1 MFSGK
6 RFFTKKRIKFILRR
20 MILPILFIYIGVGTI
35 ATVRNMSI
43 KNNAYAAILLS
54 DYAIWEYD
62 YWASP
67 CAFLGAYIPWTYYFN
82 NRDMK
87 VKWFLRAKSIDLEK
101 VIRDKDCQSIVLV
114 GHGSL
119 NCWQATD
126 MLVSNLEVSN
136 MVKGVPKKTGEWMQ
150 LSCAEEDETPVKKGE
165 LGMERKETV
174 YTYSKS
180 INIYIL
186 VTDALFGFKYLKSL
200 NQERTPDTGRGFN
213 T

>member
-1 MFSGK
+1 MLSGK
-6 RFFTKKRIKFILRR
+6 RFFTKKRIKFILRW
-20 MILPILFIYIGVGTI
+20 MILPSLLIYIGVGMI
-35 ATVRNMSI
+35 ATIRNMSI
-43 KNNAYAAILLS
+43 KNKEYAAILLS
-54 DYAIWEYD
+54 DYAISEYD

-67 CAFLGAYIPWTYYFN
+67 CSFLGAYIPWTYYFN

-87 VKWFLRAKSIDLEK
+87 AKWFLRAKSTDLEK

-136 MVKGVPKKTGEWMQ
+136 MVKGIPKKTGEWMQ
-150 LSCAEEDETPVKKGE
+150 LSCAEEDAFSVKMGE
-165 LGMERKETV
+165 LVMEKKERV

-180 INIYIL
+180 INAYTL

-200 NQERTPDTGRGFN
+200 NQ
-213 T
+213 

>member
-1 MFSGK
+1 MFSKK
-6 RFFTKKRIKFILRR
+6 RFFTKKRTKFILRR
-20 MILPILFIYIGVGTI
+20 IILPLFLIYIGVGMI
-35 ATVRNMSI
+35 ATIRNISI
-43 KNNAYAAILLS
+43 KNNEYAAILLS

-67 CAFLGAYIPWTYYFN
+67 CAFLGANIPWTYYFN

-87 VKWFLRAKSIDLEK
+87 VKWFFRAKSIDLEK
-101 VIRDKDCQSIVLV
+101 VIQDKDCQSIVLV

-126 MLVSNLEVSN
+126 RLVSNLEVSD
-136 MVKGVPKKTGEWMQ
+136 MVKGATKKTGEWMQ
-150 LSCAEEDETPVKKGE
+150 LSCGVEDAYPVKMGE
-165 LGMERKETV
+165 LVMEKKERV

-180 INIYIL
+180 ITIYTL

-200 NQERTPDTGRGFN
+200 SQ
-213 T
+213 

>member
-1 MFSGK
+1 MLFGK

-20 MILPILFIYIGVGTI
+20 IILPLLLIYIGMGMI
-35 ATVRNMSI
+35 ATIRNMSI
-43 KNNAYAAILLS
+43 KNNEYAAILLS

-87 VKWFLRAKSIDLEK
+87 VKWVFRAKSIDLEK
-101 VIRDKDCQSIVLV
+101 VIKDKDCQSIVLV

-126 MLVSNLEVSN
+126 MLVSNLEVSA
-136 MVKGVPKKTGEWMQ
+136 MVKGAPKKTGEWMQ
-150 LSCAEEDETPVKKGE
+150 LSCGVEDAFPEKMGESVMEKK
-165 LGMERKETV
+165 ERV

-180 INIYIL
+180 INAYIL

-200 NQERTPDTGRGFN
+200 SQ
-213 T
+213 

>member
-1 MFSGK
+1 MLSGK

-20 MILPILFIYIGVGTI
+20 MILPLLLIYIGVGMI
-35 ATVRNMSI
+35 AAIRNTSI
-43 KNNAYAAILLS
+43 KNNEYAAVLLS

-87 VKWFLRAKSIDLEK
+87 VKWFFRAKSTDLEK
-101 VIRDKDCQSIVLV
+101 VIKDKDCQSIVLV

-126 MLVSNLEVSN
+126 MLVTNLEVSD
-136 MVKGVPKKTGEWMQ
+136 MVKGIPKKTGEWMQ
-150 LSCAEEDETPVKKGE
+150 LSCGVEDAFPVKMGE
-165 LGMERKETV
+165 LVMEKKERV
-174 YTYSKS
+174 YTYSKAITS
-180 INIYIL
+180 YIL

-200 NQERTPDTGRGFN
+200 SQ
-213 T
+213 

>member
-1 MFSGK
+1 MLFGK

-20 MILPILFIYIGVGTI
+20 IILPLLLIYIGVGMI
-35 ATVRNMSI
+35 ATIRNMSI
-43 KNNAYAAILLS
+43 KDNKYAAILLS

-87 VKWFLRAKSIDLEK
+87 VKWFFRAKSIDLEK
-101 VIRDKDCQSIVLV
+101 VIKDKDCQSIVLV

-126 MLVSNLEVSN
+126 MLVSNLEVSA
-136 MVKGVPKKTGEWMQ
+136 MVKGIPKKTGEWLQ
-150 LSCAEEDETPVKKGE
+150 LSCAEEDEFPVKMGE
-165 LGMERKETV
+165 LVMEKKERV

-180 INIYIL
+180 INAYIL

-200 NQERTPDTGRGFN
+200 NQ
-213 T
+213 

>member
-1 MFSGK
+1 
-6 RFFTKKRIKFILRR
+6 LRR
-20 MILPILFIYIGVGTI
+20 IILPLLLIYIGVGMI
-35 ATVRNMSI
+35 ATIRNMSI
-43 KNNAYAAILLS
+43 KNNEYAAILLS

-67 CAFLGAYIPWTYYFN
+67 CSFLGAYIPWTYYFN

-87 VKWFLRAKSIDLEK
+87 VKWFFRAKSIDLEK
-101 VIRDKDCQSIVLV
+101 VIQDKDCQSIVLV

-126 MLVSNLEVSN
+126 MLVSNLEVSA
-136 MVKGVPKKTGEWMQ
+136 MVKGAPKKTGEWMQ
-150 LSCAEEDETPVKKGE
+150 LSCGVEDAFPEKMGE
-165 LGMERKETV
+165 LVMEKKERV

-180 INIYIL
+180 INAYIL

-200 NQERTPDTGRGFN
+200 SQ
-213 T
+213 

>member
-1 MFSGK
+1 MLSGK
-6 RFFTKKRIKFILRR
+6 GFFTKKRIKFILRW
-20 MILPILFIYIGVGTI
+20 MILPLLLIYIGVGMITTI
-35 ATVRNMSI
+35 RNMSI
-43 KNNAYAAILLS
+43 KNNEYAAILLS

-67 CAFLGAYIPWTYYFN
+67 AAFLGAYIPWTYYFN

-87 VKWFLRAKSIDLEK
+87 VKWVFRAKSIDLEK
-101 VIRDKDCQSIVLV
+101 VIQDKDCQSIVLV

-126 MLVSNLEVSN
+126 MLVSNLEVSD

-150 LSCAEEDETPVKKGE
+150 LSCAEEDEYPVKMGE
-165 LGMERKETV
+165 LVMEKKERV

-180 INIYIL
+180 INAYIL

-200 NQERTPDTGRGFN
+200 NQ
-213 T
+213 

>member
-1 MFSGK
+1 MLSGK
-6 RFFTKKRIKFILRR
+6 MFFTKKRIKFILRR
-20 MILPILFIYIGVGTI
+20 IILPLLLIYIGVGMI
-35 ATVRNMSI
+35 ATIRNMSI
-43 KNNAYAAILLS
+43 KNKEYAAILLS
-54 DYAIWEYD
+54 DYAMSEYD

-67 CAFLGAYIPWTYYFN
+67 CSFLGAYIPWTYYFN

-87 VKWFLRAKSIDLEK
+87 VKWFLRAKSTDLEK
-101 VIRDKDCQSIVLV
+101 VIKDKDCQSIVLV

-136 MVKGVPKKTGEWMQ
+136 MVKGAPKKTGEWMQ
-150 LSCAEEDETPVKKGE
+150 LSCAEEDEFPVKMGE
-165 LGMERKETV
+165 LVMEKKERV

-180 INIYIL
+180 INAYTL

-200 NQERTPDTGRGFN
+200 SQ
-213 T
+213 

>member
-1 MFSGK
+1 
-6 RFFTKKRIKFILRR
+6 
-20 MILPILFIYIGVGTI
+20 MILPLLLIYIGVGMI
-35 ATVRNMSI
+35 AAIRNMSI
-43 KNNAYAAILLS
+43 KNNEYAAILLS

-87 VKWFLRAKSIDLEK
+87 VKWFFRAKSIDLEK

-126 MLVSNLEVSN
+126 MLVSNLEVSA
-136 MVKGVPKKTGEWMQ
+136 MVKGIPKKTGEWMQ
-150 LSCAEEDETPVKKGE
+150 LSCAEEDEFPVKMGE
-165 LGMERKETV
+165 LVMEKKERV

-180 INIYIL
+180 INAYIL
-186 VTDALFGFKYLKSL
+186 VTDALFGFNYLKSL
-200 NQERTPDTGRGFN
+200 SQ
-213 T
+213 

>member
-1 MFSGK
+1 MLSGK
-6 RFFTKKRIKFILRR
+6 RFFTKKRIKFILRW
-20 MILPILFIYIGVGTI
+20 MILPLLLIYIGVGMI
-35 ATVRNMSI
+35 ATIRNMSI
-43 KNNAYAAILLS
+43 KNKEYAAILLS

-87 VKWFLRAKSIDLEK
+87 VKWFLRAKSTDLEK

-136 MVKGVPKKTGEWMQ
+136 MVKGTLKKTGEWMQ
-150 LSCAEEDETPVKKGE
+150 LSCAEEDEFPVKMGE
-165 LGMERKETV
+165 LVMEKKERV

-180 INIYIL
+180 INAYTL

-200 NQERTPDTGRGFN
+200 NQ
-213 T
+213 

>member
-1 MFSGK
+1 MLSEK

-20 MILPILFIYIGVGTI
+20 IILPLLLIYIGVGMI
-35 ATVRNMSI
+35 ATIRNMSI
-43 KNNAYAAILLS
+43 KNNEYAAILLS

-87 VKWFLRAKSIDLEK
+87 VKWVFRAKSIDLEK
-101 VIRDKDCQSIVLV
+101 VIQDKDCQSIVLV

-126 MLVSNLEVSN
+126 MLVSNLEVSD
-136 MVKGVPKKTGEWMQ
+136 MVKGIPKKTGEWMQ
-150 LSCAEEDETPVKKGE
+150 LSCGVEDAFPVRMGE
-165 LGMERKETV
+165 LVMEKKERV
-174 YTYSKS
+174 YTYSKP
-180 INIYIL
+180 ITTYIL

-200 NQERTPDTGRGFN
+200 SQ
-213 T
+213 